1 MWGGKMIG
9 EGIHGCINYSPRL
22 NCEHEKKTTKNEVSK
37 LMKTTEA
44 IKEFTKNEEVRDIV
58 ASSKSSKSAPLGKEG
73 HREYMLLQN
82 IKCKPAP
89 HISKRNFGKCSLKK
103 GYAKNPKQYSLLIG
117 RYGGVS
123 LYSLFDKILKG
134 WEKQHKN
141 KVFVSKYLG
150 LMGKM
155 GPVFKGLYYF
165 NIAGCIHHDIKDDN
179 IVYLD
184 KSPTGDLR
192 KGMRYIDFG
201 RSVMVPEDLT
211 HMKKECRAMF
221 DSDGFHPPY
230 PIEYTYCCSNKKELR
245 QELKNYKNRTY
256 YENIKKIHVDL
267 LQTCSSDED
276 FDRKVENIIKEYIKK
291 KPTDDELMKIFMKID
306 VYSLGMVCV
315 YEISRITDIEDN
327 IAMSVIFKTSSGKFS
342 KFIKLLGKMMDLD
355 YRKRLDG
362 KQAYTEFRKIFQT
375 RKTQKKLRK

>member
-9 EGIHGCINYSPRL
+9 EGIHGCINYQPRL
-22 NCEHEKKTTKNEVSK
+22 NCENEKKTTQNEVSK

-82 IKCKPAP
+82 RKCKPTP
-89 HISKRNFGKCSLKK
+89 HISKSNFGKCSLKK
-103 GYAKNPKQYSLLIG
+103 GYTKNPKQYSLLIG

-123 LYSLFDKILKG
+123 LYSIIDNILKG
-134 WEKQHKN
+134 WEKLHKN
-141 KVFVSKYLG
+141 RVFVSKYLG

-165 NIAGCIHHDIKDDN
+165 NISGCIHHDIKDDN
-179 IVYLD
+179 VVYLD

-201 RSVMVPEDLT
+201 RSVMVPEDIM

-267 LQTCSSDED
+267 LQTCSSNED

-291 KPTDDELMKIFMKID
+291 KPTDNELMKIFMKID
-306 VYSLGMVCV
+306 VYSLGMACV

-327 IAMSVIFKTSSGKFS
+327 IAMSVIFKTSSGKFRE
-342 KFIKLLGKMMDLD
+342 FIKLLGKMMNLD
-355 YRKRLDG
+355 YRKRLDS

-375 RKTQKKLRK
+375 RKTQRKLSK

>member
-1 MWGGKMIG
+1 MIG
-9 EGIHGCINYSPRL
+9 EGIHGCIHYNPRL
-22 NCEHEKKTTKNEVSK
+22 NCIDEKKTTKNEVSK

-58 ASSKSSKSAPLGKEG
+58 ASIPESNLAPLGKEG

-82 IKCKPAP
+82 RKCKPSLS
-89 HISKRNFGKCSLKK
+89 ITERNLGKCSLKK
-103 GYAKNPKQYSLLIG
+103 GYRKNPKKYSLLIG

-134 WEKQHKN
+134 WEEQHN
-141 KVFVSKYLG
+141 TRAFVSKYLG
-150 LMGKM
+150 LMKKM
-155 GPVFKGLYYF
+155 EPVFKGLYYF
-165 NIAGCIHHDIKDDN
+165 NIAERIHHDIKDDN
-179 IVYLD
+179 IVYLGESIG
-184 KSPTGDLR
+184 KLQ

-201 RSVMVPEDLT
+201 RSVMVPEDIT

-230 PIEYTYCCSNKKELR
+230 PIEYTYCCSNKRELR
-245 QELKNYKNRTY
+245 QELKNYKKRTY
-256 YENIKKIHVDL
+256 YENIRKIHVDL
-267 LQTCSSDED
+267 LQTCSSNED
-276 FDRKVENIIKEYIKK
+276 FDRKVENIIKGYIKK
-291 KPTDDELMKIFMKID
+291 KPSDNELMKIYMKID
-306 VYSLGMVCV
+306 VYSLGMACV

-327 IAMSVIFKTSSGKFS
+327 KAMSDIFKTSSGKFK

-362 KQAYTEFRKIFQT
+362 KHASTEFHKVFHKVFQT
-375 RKTQKKLRK
+375 RKTQRKIK

>member
-9 EGIHGCINYSPRL
+9 EGIHGCIHYNPRL
-22 NCEHEKKTTKNEVSK
+22 NCVGEKKPKQNEVSK
-37 LMKTTEA
+37 LMKTSEA
-44 IKEFTKNEEVRDIV
+44 IKEFTKNEEIRDIV
-58 ASSKSSKSAPLGKEG
+58 ASSKSSNLAPLGKEG

-82 IKCKPAP
+82 RKCKPSLS
-89 HISKRNFGKCSLKK
+89 ITKRNLGKCSLKK
-103 GYAKNPKQYSLLIG
+103 GYRKNPKKYSLLIG

-150 LMGKM
+150 LMRKM

-165 NIAGCIHHDIKDDN
+165 NIAERIHHDIKDDN

-184 KSPTGDLR
+184 KSPTGDLQ

-201 RSVMVPEDLT
+201 RSVMVPEDIMF
-211 HMKKECRAMF
+211 MKKECRGMF

-230 PIEYTYCCSNKKELR
+230 PIEYIYCCSNKKELR
-245 QELKNYKNRTY
+245 KELKNYKKRTY
-256 YENIKKIHVDL
+256 YENIRKIHVDL
-267 LQTCSSDED
+267 LQTCSSYEE
-276 FDRKVENIIKEYIKK
+276 FDRKVENIINEYIKK
-291 KPTDDELMKIFMKID
+291 KPTDNELMKIYMKID
-306 VYSLGMVCV
+306 VYSLGMACV
-315 YEISRITDIEDN
+315 YEISRISDMEDN
-327 IAMSVIFKTSSGKFS
+327 NAMSNIFKTSSGKFK

-362 KQAYTEFRKIFQT
+362 KQAYSEFRKIFHT
-375 RKTQKKLRK
+375 RKTQRKIK